1 MSTSRRDFLK
11 KGSLVALAAGI
22 PLSVAGKVIGKEALA
37 SSNALGSLGLSKAAF
52 KSQLNTEFLV
62 NDGTAKRKV
71 RLFAVED
78 LSQSDK
84 FGNGKEGFSLLFRG
98 DQTSRLVQNTYFIEH
113 ARLGGF
119 SFLLVPILARDKSA
133 PQYEA
138 IINHLHP

>member
-22 PLSVAGKVIGKEALA
+22 PLSVAGKVLGKEALA
-37 SSNALGSLGLSKAAF
+37 SSKALESLGLSKAAF
-52 KSQLNTEFLV
+52 KAQLNTEFLV
-62 NDGTAKRKV
+62 NDGSAKRKV

-78 LSQSDK
+78 LYQSNK

-98 DQTSRLVQNTYFIEH
+98 DQTSRLVQNTYLIEH
-113 ARLGGF
+113 AQLGSF
-119 SFLLVPILARDKSA
+119 SFLLVPILTRDKSA

>member
-22 PLSVAGKVIGKEALA
+22 PLSVAGKVMGKEPVA
-37 SSNALGSLGLSKAAF
+37 SSNGLGSLGLSKAAF
-52 KSQLNTEFLV
+52 KAQLNTDFLIH
-62 NDGTAKRKV
+62 DGTTKRKV

-78 LSQSDK
+78 LLQSDK
-84 FGNGKEGFSLLFRG
+84 FGGKEGFSLLFRG
-98 DQTSRLVQNTYFIEH
+98 DPTSRLVQNTYFIEH
-113 ARLGGF
+113 ARLGSF

>member
-22 PLSVAGKVIGKEALA
+22 PLSLVENVMAKEPLA
-37 SSNALGSLGLSKAAF
+37 APEGLGLSKAAF
-52 KSQLNTEFLV
+52 RAQLNTDFLV

-78 LSQSDK
+78 LSQSNK

-113 ARLGGF
+113 ARLGSF
-119 SFLLVPILARDKSA
+119 SFLLVPMRNSKGA
-133 PQYEA
+133 PHYEA
-138 IINHLHP
+138 IVNHLHP